1 MSSKSV
7 LVTLAVLALAAGLAV
22 GARRS
27 SFRPPSQALR
37 TYQEPGDGLDEFVG
51 RVKAIRVDREV
62 YEYTGDYIGDT
73 GVRHPSM
80 TCRFDAGG
88 RKVESFHYR
97 TDGVPLPKTTYS
109 YGEGGLLAREDH
121 FSAVSG
127 RPYLETV
134 YTYDSKGRV
143 K

>member
-1 MSSKSV
+1 MSRKAVV
-7 LVTLAVLALAAGLAV
+7 LTIALLAITAILAV
-22 GARRS
+22 GAQGAFFRS
-27 SFRPPSQALR
+27 PPQALR
-37 TYQEPGDGLDEFVG
+37 TYHEPSDSLDEFVG
-51 RVKAIRVDREV
+51 RVKVIQVDREM
-62 YEYTGDYIGDT
+62 YEYTGDYIGET
-73 GVRHPSM
+73 GVRQPSM

-109 YGEGGLLAREDH
+109 YGERGLLTREDH

-134 YTYDSKGRV
+134 SIC
-143 K
+143 